1 MPCSRL
7 NLLSILEILDMDQS
21 VEDIPAL
28 LLGPENS
35 YSISYEELKK
45 PFSKVWESYL
55 KMKHEP
61 SEYKRILVIL
71 DEKV

>member
-28 LLGPENS
+28 VLGSENS
-35 YSISYEELKK
+35 YSVVSYEELKK
-45 PFSKVWESYL
+45 PFSKVLEFY
-55 KMKHEP
+55 
-61 SEYKRILVIL
+61 RLVRTFFL
-71 DEKV
+71 TSNQGEG